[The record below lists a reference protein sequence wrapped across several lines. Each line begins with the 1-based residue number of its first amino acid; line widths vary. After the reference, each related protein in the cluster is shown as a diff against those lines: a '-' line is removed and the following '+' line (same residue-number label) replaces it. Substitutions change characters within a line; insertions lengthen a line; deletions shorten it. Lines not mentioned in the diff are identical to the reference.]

1 MTTAIAFDKT
11 LPGQFTLDSYKKHF
25 ADFLDYLKVQAQTQP
40 VANLVRARA
49 KFIDDVLASLWRHFD
64 LDRQKQLT
72 LIAVGGYGR
81 GELHPFSDIDLLI
94 LTDSRLN
101 PALQEQIGQFV
112 TLLWDLRLELGHS
125 VRTIKESVSLGKDD
139 ITIAT
144 NLMEMRFL
152 CGNKQL
158 FDQLSVEVSKDN
170 FWPSNQFFQAKRHE
184 QQGRHAQYHGTA
196 YNLEPNLK
204 ANPGGLRDIQTIGW
218 VAKKHFR
225 TRTMRELVAYQ
236 YLTEDEYQE
245 LMECEAY
252 LWQMR
257 FALHLE
263 AGRNENRILF
273 DYQPAVAKR
282 LGFGDD
288 GKASVERMMKRF
300 FRTVQRVSELNEMLL
315 QHFEGS
321 ILKNHSKYKVQKL
334 DDMFEIH
341 GHLIYAT
348 DKAVFA
354 RRENILRLFW
364 HVANSPQIHG
374 IHSETIRL
382 LRQVLRRL
390 MGDLQDYEA
399 CRQLFMAIIRH
410 PNGLDLAITLMH
422 RHGILAAYLLPWRNI
437 VGQMQFD
444 LFHAYTVDEHTH
456 RVLKNIHRYT
466 VPEFAN
472 EFPLCTDIVKRM
484 EKPELLYLAGI
495 FHDIAKGRGG
505 DHSDLGALDAREF
518 GKLHKLSEFD
528 TKLIVWLVEQHL
540 LMSVT
545 AQRRDIHDP
554 AVIAEFAEK
563 VRDETR
569 LNYLYCLTLA
579 DIRATNDNLWND
591 WKGSL
596 LRELY
601 LGTQKAFRRGLE
613 KPMDLRDQ
621 IREHQAE
628 ALRLLAEQGIDESK
642 VSPLW
647 SKFKAD
653 YFARYNPKLI
663 AWHTENLLQHADFSQ
678 PMVLISPTAMRG
690 GTQVFIYTADQPNL
704 FARIVAALDSKKVS
718 IFDAQIMTN
727 KDGYA
732 MDTFVVLEQNG
743 NAVTA
748 TSRIQSLKKALEGA
762 ISQQAVI
769 ERSKARPNK
778 QLKAF
783 HVPPKVVFLPASN
796 KQRTML
802 ELAALD
808 MPGLL
813 ATIGQVFSQCEIN
826 IHAAKITTIGERAE
840 DFFMI
845 STRQDQALSADEQAR
860 LRRVLV
866 EQLTDVIEG

>member
-11 LPGQFTLDSYKKHF
+11 VPGQFTLDSYKKHF
-25 ADFLDYLKVQAQTQP
+25 ADFLEYLKVQAQTQP

-64 LDRQKQLT
+64 LDRQKQLS

-94 LTDSRLN
+94 LTESRLN
-101 PALQEQIGQFV
+101 PALQEQIGKFV
-112 TLLWDLRLELGHS
+112 TLLWDLRLEVGHS

-257 FALHLE
+257 FALHIE

-273 DYQPAVAKR
+273 DYQPAVAKQ

-334 DDMFEIH
+334 DDVFEIH

-364 HVANSPQIHG
+364 HVANCPQIHG

-653 YFARYNPKLI
+653 YFARYNPRLI

-704 FARIVAALDSKKVS
+704 FARIVAALDGKKVS

-762 ISQQAVI
+762 ISQQSVV